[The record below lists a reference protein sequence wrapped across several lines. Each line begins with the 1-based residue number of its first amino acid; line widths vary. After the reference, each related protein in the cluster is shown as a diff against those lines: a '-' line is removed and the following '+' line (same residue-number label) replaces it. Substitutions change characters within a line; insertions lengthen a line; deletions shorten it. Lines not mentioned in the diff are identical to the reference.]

1 MKSPRRLLLFLSFL
15 MTMFFTQKEVTATH
29 ASGAEIV
36 YEHLGGR
43 TYRFFFKFYRDCSL
57 NPITGNP
64 ATAQEPNTVDLCFYN
79 SCTNTSYT
87 KLMTKWTGALP
98 PYGGQ
103 NGSLVTRGCS
113 NALTDCESPSSPVPG
128 YEEWWYSCIET
139 LPAKC
144 NSWKFAAWVNA
155 RNPSNNIVGGLLYVE
170 TTFDNSVI
178 DANSS
183 PYFSIK
189 PIPYVCLNQQYSF
202 NNGAVDADGDSL
214 VSQMINPLVGNS
226 CQNPATNIGLNMT
239 QTPAITFPGNPMQ
252 TGGSFSLNP
261 SSGQMLFTPT
271 QVGPS
276 TLSIR
281 TTEYRN
287 GQPHGSII
295 RDVQVQVLQCTT
307 VYNGLDTP
315 SLANSIKGGKW
326 LNNQINACIDQELE
340 FDFDVNSADTNTV
353 LILEDNTASAL
364 PAATVTYQNQKTDA
378 VSGKLVWTPT
388 VADVGLNNIIITI
401 KDSTCRPPGILI
413 VKNVTIPIYVW
424 PPLTAVPDTNICNNE
439 AAFLGVT
446 GGGDY
451 TWTILPG
458 GTPNSLNN
466 PNIANPIATPKKTTS
481 YVVTSGATDY
491 CPNNKDTVEITVLE
505 GPKFQGQDDVVGCPS
520 NPIELDLK
528 PTPPANAT
536 YAYKWTPTTY
546 LNSSTIADPTATTPV
561 DITYYV
567 EVTSS
572 VNKCIGRDT
581 VEIDVLDGFSIE
593 NPDTTICLGE
603 SIVIRGTGDSRYSYL
618 WNDTSVNSSF
628 DSKTIIDA
636 TITPMPHGKYTYT
649 LAASHT
655 VCPNDSTT
663 SITVEVQPVPT
674 VQVSPDASLCFGD
687 TIGLKGEVTP
697 AYTGYTYKWNP
708 GSSLDDDAILTPVFT
723 ATGTTTL
730 VLTASTGV
738 GCVGTDSVTVSVYPA
753 KFVDLSS
760 DTAICPGD
768 TARLTLTVPAGTE
781 YRWYPDQNISS
792 TGSLTPNVWPVAN
805 RRYMVAGKD
814 ANNCKDTSYVKVVVR
829 PKAILHLPDTVR
841 IYPGEQYEM
850 DPEGNCLY
858 YSWFPELGLSNPR
871 SGHPIAKPEV
881 NTRYIVKG
889 NTEGGCTVTDSV
901 DVLVMD
907 DSYVKLP
914 NAFAPG
920 NGRNSV
926 FKIVGRGQIELK
938 RFVVYNRWGAKMFET
953 KDINEGWDGRFND
966 KPQPMGVYIYTVEG
980 TTPGGRNITQQGN
993 VTLVR

>member
-1 MKSPRRLLLFLSFL
+1 MRKFTSFL
-15 MTMFFTQKEVTATH
+15 CVVVFTIITITAFNKDAKASH
-29 ASGAEIV
+29 AAGGEIV
-36 YEHLGGR
+36 YEWLGDS
-43 TYRFFFKFYRDCSL
+43 TYRFFFKFYRDC
-57 NPITGNP
+57 TGIS
-64 ATAQEPNTVDLCFYN
+64 EPTSVNLCFFN
-79 SCTNTSYT
+79 SCTNTTFTSQ
-87 KLMTKWTGALP
+87 MTKWTGTVP
-98 PYGGQ
+98 PYNLS
-103 NGSLVTRGCS
+103 NGSPVSAGCS
-113 NALTDCESPSSPVPG
+113 QYTNKCQNSSSSVPG
-128 YEEWWYSCIET
+128 YREWWYTTIET
-139 LPAKC
+139 LPLAC
-144 NSWKFAAWVNA
+144 NSWKFAVWISA
-155 RNPSNNIVGGLLYVE
+155 RNPSNNINGGNLYIE
-170 TTFDNSVI
+170 TIFNSSFTW
-178 DANSS
+178 ANSS

-189 PIPYVCLNQQYSF
+189 PIPYVCLNQPYTF
-202 NNGAVDADGDSL
+202 NNGAIDPDGDSL
-214 VSQMINPLVGNS
+214 VSNVINPLVGSS
-226 CQNPATNIGLNMT
+226 CQNPANNIGLNT
-239 QTPAITFPGNPMQ
+239 AQTPAITFPGNPIQ
-252 TGGSFSLNP
+252 TTNQFSLNTAT
-261 SSGQMLFTPT
+261 GQMTFTAT
-271 QVGPS
+271 QQGPS

-281 TTEYRN
+281 TSEYRN
-287 GQPHGSII
+287 NQFLGSII
-295 RDVQVQVLQCTT
+295 RDVQVQVMPCSAIIPKI
-307 VYNGLDTP
+307 DTP
-315 SLANSIKGGKW
+315 SIVTTVTGGQW
-326 LNNQINACIDQELE
+326 LNNQVNGCIDQKIE
-340 FDFDVNSADTNTV
+340 FSFDIGSADTAAI
-353 LILEDNTASAL
+353 LIVEDNTASSL
-364 PAATVTYQNQKTDA
+364 PAATITYQNQKTDT
-378 VSGKLVWTPT
+378 VTGSFTWTPGA
-388 VADVGLNNIIITI
+388 ADAGLNNVILTI
-401 KDSTCRPPGILI
+401 KDSTCRPPGILLVYAI
-413 VKNVTIPIYVW
+413 TVPIYVW
-424 PPLTAVPDTNICNNE
+424 PSTKAVPDTSICSNE

-446 GGGDY
+446 GGGQY

-466 PNIANPIATPKKTTS
+466 PNIANPIATPKVTTT
-481 YVVTSGATDY
+481 YVVSSGASSF
-491 CPNNKDTVEITVLE
+491 CANNKDTVVVDVLQ
-505 GPKFQGQDDVVGCPS
+505 GPSFQGQNDTIGCPG
-520 NPIELDLK
+520 NPIELDVK
-528 PTPPANAT
+528 PATVQGVTYNYSWTPAT
-536 YAYKWTPTTY
+536 Y
-546 LNSSTIADPTATTPV
+546 LSSTTVANPTATTPV

-567 EVTSS
+567 EIGSS
-572 VNKCIGRDT
+572 ANKCKALDT

-655 VCPNDSTT
+655 VCPNDSTA